1 VIAARHPDAARWDA
15 RYRDGARPTFTRP
28 RAFLVEA
35 APLLPPGGLALD
47 VAMGL
52 GGNAAFLLRRG
63 FRVVG
68 VDISGVALRQAK
80 ARLPRLM
87 TVQADLRAFPLPA
100 ETFDLILNFYYLQ
113 HDLWPAFRRALK
125 PGGVLVFETLT
136 QANRTRWPDLNPDHL
151 LQRGEL
157 RAAFADWEVLRYRE
171 GWFGQDCGRPRAVA
185 GLVAR
190 KPAYGR

>member
-1 VIAARHPDAARWDA
+1 MTPTPHPDAVRWDA
-15 RYRDGARPTFTRP
+15 RYRAGMRPTFTRP
-28 RAFLVEA
+28 RTFLRQVA
-35 APLLPPGGLALD
+35 GLLPPGGLALD

-63 FRVVG
+63 FRVLG

-87 TVQADLRAFPLPA
+87 AVQADLHAFYLPA
-100 ETFDLILNFYYLQ
+100 AAFDLILNFYYLQ
-113 HDLWPAFRRALK
+113 RDLWPAFRRALK

-151 LQRGEL
+151 LRPGEL

-185 GLVAR
+185 SLVAR
-190 KPAYGR
+190 KPDGG